1 MVARSSPACIELS
14 CGELHASVQARKDQI
29 NQDASASSQLTLPP
43 RLLLEAL
50 LLVDFAARPAAPVV
64 CSSRLLRACDTRKT
78 WQQVC
83 AGETSNA
90 HVMQQQLCV
99 KQAATTGRT

>member
-50 LLVDFAARPAAPVV
+50 LLVDLPQDRLPQWCAHLACSGPVTPGKHG
-64 CSSRLLRACDTRKT
+64 SRCV
-78 WQQVC
+78 QVKFRM
-83 AGETSNA
+83 
-90 HVMQQQLCV
+90 HM
-99 KQAATTGRT
+99 